1 MAENTSQRN
10 TPRTQRNVGNNRAL
24 GMVITKLKPLSS
36 VFYLHFH
43 EKNRARLR
51 QFNAISNAI
60 YNIFRLVE
68 SDPTTGTK
76 VNKWLTGIYTE
87 LSGNVNTYKVQID
100 KSLSKIPVQDSSFD
114 GYNYEEFEIRWN
126 HPLTYKL
133 LDIISTINVMT
144 RQAHQLWLFGEITQ
158 QVHDRIILQLLSS
171 LQAAMDSIT
180 KILDAENRASGKYDA
195 LPFIKNIKRFK
206 SVELYIASLE
216 TKVTDN
222 PSSEAITKGP
232 EPELPDD
239 QMNSGVDASKAAVK
253 TEQTETASVSPEKAA
268 GKTGPSVAPVPAQ

>member
-68 SDPTTGTK
+68 ADPTTGTK
-76 VNKWLTGIYTE
+76 VNKWLSGIYTD

-158 QVHDRIILQLLSS
+158 QVHDRIVLQLLSS

-180 KILDAENRASGKYDA
+180 KILDAENRVDGKYDA

-206 SVELYIASLE
+206 SVELYITSLE
-216 TKVTDN
+216 TKATDN

-232 EPELPDD
+232 ETELPDN
-239 QMNSGVDASKAAVK
+239 QINSGVDASKAAVK

>member
-1 MAENTSQRN
+1 
-10 TPRTQRNVGNNRAL
+10 
-24 GMVITKLKPLSS
+24 MVITKLKPLSS

-216 TKVTDN
+216 TKVPDT
-222 PSSEAITKGP
+222 PSSETITKGP

-239 QMNSGVDASKAAVK
+239 QMNSGVDASKAGVK

>member
-10 TPRTQRNVGNNRAL
+10 APRTQRNAGNNRAL
-24 GMVITKLKPLSS
+24 GMVITPLKPLSN

-60 YNIFRLVE
+60 YNIFRLIE

-87 LSGNVNTYKVQID
+87 LSSIVNTYKLQID

-114 GYNYEEFEIRWN
+114 GYSYGEFEIRWN

-133 LDIISTINVMT
+133 LDIISTINIMT
-144 RQAHQLWLFGEITQ
+144 RQAHQLWLFGEINQ
-158 QVHDRIILQLLSS
+158 QVHDRIVLQLLSS
-171 LQAAMDSIT
+171 LQVAMDSIA
-180 KILDAENRASGKYDA
+180 KILDAEKRVDGKYDA

-216 TKVTDN
+216 TKAPEN
-222 PSSEAITKGP
+222 PSSEVIAKGP
-232 EPELPDD
+232 ETVLPQDKT
-239 QMNSGVDASKAAVK
+239 NPGVDESKAAVK
-253 TEQTETASVSPEKAA
+253 TEKVETASVSQEKAA
-268 GKTGPSVAPVPAQ
+268 GNTGPSVAPVPAQ

>member
-1 MAENTSQRN
+1 
-10 TPRTQRNVGNNRAL
+10 
-24 GMVITKLKPLSS
+24 MVISKLKPLSS
-36 VFYLHFH
+36 DFYTHFH
-43 EKNRARLR
+43 EKNRACLR

-68 SDPTTGTK
+68 GDQATSTK
-76 VNKWLTGIYTE
+76 VQKWLSGVYDE
-87 LSGNVNTYKVQID
+87 LSGNVNTLNEQID
-100 KSLSKIPVQDSSFD
+100 KNVARLLLDDSSYEGFD
-114 GYNYEEFEIRWN
+114 YGIFEIRWN
-126 HPLTYKL
+126 HPLFYKL
-133 LDIISTINVMT
+133 LDIIQTANVLT

-216 TKVTDN
+216 TKVPDN

-253 TEQTETASVSPEKAA
+253 TEQTETASVNPEKAA